1 MDERAKAR
9 AIEKAWELGRL
20 RYKLNS
26 RAMWLPDYDKFHA
39 MPAGETYV
47 FECGRRTGK
56 SSLLMLLCTEVCIA
70 NPGCIV
76 GYIAP
81 VREKLTEYVQPI
93 IFDLIRDCP
102 EAMKPEYNSKSN
114 TLVFPNGSKL
124 MFVGANN
131 KSYVALRGFKLKM
144 VAADEGAFM
153 DDFGFALD
161 QVLRP
166 ALFDSQ
172 GKFAIGSTPPPSLDH
187 EFIEIAD
194 MAKAQGFYCHYT
206 IDDAG
211 YPPEWIEREKKK
223 YLRKA
228 GKGEADW
235 RREYM
240 AERIVDPTRAIIPEW
255 NDDYI
260 QEIPRDEFFQYYQYV
275 VSLDLGWSDLTVVL
289 WMYWD
294 FKRATL
300 VVEDELVLKGPSMT
314 TDLLIKQIKD
324 RDSLLLGE
332 PGRGGKKVDIR
343 VADVN
348 NPLILQDM
356 ARLHG
361 MAFHFPSKDRLEAM
375 VNELRMLVGKG
386 GLAVAP
392 RCKVLIQTLKNGIWD
407 ESHKE
412 FERAATTG
420 HADAVA
426 ALLYGARAINSMR
439 NPIPAD
445 HNIDPR
451 THHIPDTKTTEQTA
465 WQQAFPHLKPAKTP
479 LYGLKRRNPWQK

>member
-1 MDERAKAR
+1 MDDGRKRA
-9 AIEKAWELGRL
+9 AIAQAWKQGRL

-26 RAMWLPDYDKFHA
+26 RAMWLVDYDKIHA

-47 FECGRRTGK
+47 LECGRRTGK
-56 SSLLMLLCTEVCIA
+56 SSLLMLLGAETCIQ

-81 VREKLTEYVQPI
+81 VREKLAEYVQPI
-93 IFDLIRDCP
+93 IFDLISDCP
-102 EAMKPEYNSKSN
+102 ADQKPEWREKTC
-114 TLVFPNGSKL
+114 TLVFPNGSKI
-124 MFVGANN
+124 MFVGSNN
-131 KSYVALRGFKLKM
+131 KSYVALRGFKLKQ
-144 VAADEGAFM
+144 VLADEGAFM

-172 GKFAIGSTPPPSLDH
+172 GKFIIGSTPPPTLDH

-194 MAKAQGFYCHYT
+194 MARAAGLWCHYT
-206 IDDAG
+206 VYDAG
-211 YPPEWIEREKKK
+211 YPLEWIEREKKK
-223 YLRKA
+223 YMRKA

-240 AERIVDPTRAIIPEW
+240 AERIVDPTRAVIPEW
-255 NDDYI
+255 KDEYVL
-260 QEIPRDEFFQYYQYV
+260 EVPRDEFFQYYQYV
-275 VSLDLGWSDLTVVL
+275 VTLDLGWHDLTVVL
-289 WMYWD
+289 WIYWD
-294 FKRATL
+294 FKRAQL

-314 TDLLIKQIKD
+314 TDLLVRAIRD
-324 RDSLLLGE
+324 RELLLLGD
-332 PGRGGKKVDIR
+332 PQKIGTKKVHTR

-361 MAFHFPSKDRLEAM
+361 MAFNYPSKDRLEAM

-386 GLAVAP
+386 GVAVSK
-392 RCKVLIQTLKNGIWD
+392 RCPILIQTMKNAIWD
-407 ESHKE
+407 DSHKE

-420 HADAVA
+420 HADALA
-426 ALLYGARAINSMR
+426 ALLYGARAINATH

-445 HNIDPR
+445 HAIDPR
-451 THHIPDTKTTEQTA
+451 THHIPPEALKSAEQNSF
-465 WQQAFPHLKPAKTP
+465 QKAFGLKPARTP
-479 LYGLKRRNPWQK
+479 LYGLRRQRWQ